1 LSRIAS
7 RRRYGSFPTT
17 ADVGIWARGS
27 TAAQLFE
34 GLGLALFAR
43 MTDLRQVR
51 PREERTVTA
60 SGPDPPALAVAY
72 LTQLLNLQQADSFI
86 GRSIRARPVGSPPT
100 SVLAT
105 VAGEPF
111 DPARHKSKVEVKAVT
126 MHRLEIDLARGR
138 ARVILDI

>member
-1 LSRIAS
+1 MSRFAP

-17 ADVGIWARGS
+17 ADVGIWARGA

-51 PREERTVTA
+51 ALEERTVAA
-60 SGPDPPALAVAY
+60 SGADPSALAVAY
-72 LTQLLNLQQADSFI
+72 LTELLNLQQADGFI

-105 VAGEPF
+105 VSGEPF
-111 DPARHKSKVEVKAVT
+111 DTDRHRPKMEVKAVT
-126 MHRLEIDLARGR
+126 MHRLEVDLARGR